1 MRYTE
6 LKPGMLLLEKKYNM
20 FVKLVN
26 KLLKRELPYNRM
38 TLTVGNLIHDN
49 NGVFYTP
56 KKEYSKVEIAKLE
69 ILMNDASLSVVDI
82 INTIRPKT
90 ITNVTTFKINDIT
103 KNKYYRLVDD
113 EETKHI
119 SATCQ

>member
-38 TLTVGNLIHDN
+38 TLTMGNLIYDN

-119 SATCQ
+119 SATC

>member
-6 LKPGMLLLEKKYNM
+6 VKPGMLLLEKKYNM

-38 TLTVGNLIHDN
+38 TLTMGNLIHDN

-90 ITNVTTFKINDIT
+90 ITNVATFKINDIT

-119 SATCQ
+119 SATC

>member
-6 LKPGMLLLEKKYNM
+6 VKPGMLLLEKKYNM

-38 TLTVGNLIHDN
+38 TLTMGNLIHDN
-49 NGVFYTP
+49 NGVFYTS

-90 ITNVTTFKINDIT
+90 ITNVATFKINDIT

-119 SATCQ
+119 SATC

>member
-6 LKPGMLLLEKKYNM
+6 VKPGMLLLEKKYNM

-26 KLLKRELPYNRM
+26 KLLKRELPYNCM
-38 TLTVGNLIHDN
+38 TLTMGNLLHDDKV
-49 NGVFYTP
+49 VFYTP

-69 ILMNDASLSVVDI
+69 VLMEDASLSVVDI

-90 ITNVTTFKINDIT
+90 ITNTTTFKINDIT
-103 KNKYYRLVDD
+103 KNKYYRLVDG
-113 EETKHI
+113 EETKYI
-119 SATCQ
+119 STAC

>member
-6 LKPGMLLLEKKYNM
+6 LKPGMLLLEKKYNI

-38 TLTVGNLIHDN
+38 TLTMGNLIPDN

-119 SATCQ
+119 SATC

>member
-38 TLTVGNLIHDN
+38 TLTMGNLIHDN

-90 ITNVTTFKINDIT
+90 ITNVATFKINDIT

-119 SATCQ
+119 SATC

>member
-38 TLTVGNLIHDN
+38 TLTMGNLIHDN

-119 SATCQ
+119 SATC

>member
-38 TLTVGNLIHDN
+38 TLTMGNLIHDN

>member
-38 TLTVGNLIHDN
+38 TLTMGNLIHDN

-119 SATCQ
+119 SATR